1 MRNLGRVN
9 QEEQNQGDV
18 DMQFDK
24 WCNVVTTHVGGSE
37 LKVLTVE
44 AKKIDFAVKVV
55 SEAIPDQYTS
65 KDRLADIMKKL
76 GKAKT
81 AKFIES
87 SLPTSKSVRSG
98 DLGEVLGVTYLA
110 EFTEFKLY
118 VKRLRWK
125 DHRNMAMRGEDVLAF
140 AVNDAG
146 HLLVLKGEAKSR
158 KTLGATTVT
167 SARTSLAAN
176 IGRPSAHAMAFMATR
191 YFEMGDKAM
200 TDLLDRAQ
208 LDEQMPED
216 RVTHMIFILSGN
228 DPTKQLT
235 KDLLAYK
242 GAIKQM
248 SVGVVVAT
256 HQEFIKSVFEE
267 ALENV
272 L

>member
-1 MRNLGRVN
+1 MT
-9 QEEQNQGDV
+9 
-18 DMQFDK
+18 QFDK
-24 WCNVVTTHVGGSE
+24 WCTAVTTPVGGWE
-37 LKVLTVE
+37 LKVLTAE
-44 AKKIDFAVKVV
+44 AGKIDFAVKVV
-55 SEAIPDQYTS
+55 SEAIPVQYTS
-65 KDRLADIMKKL
+65 EDRLADIMKKL

-81 AKFIES
+81 AEFIKT

-110 EFTEFKLY
+110 EFTEFKLH

-140 AVNDAG
+140 AVNDEG
-146 HLLVLKGEAKSR
+146 NLLVLKGEAKSR
-158 KTLGATTVT
+158 KTLNATTVT
-167 SARTSLAAN
+167 NARTSLAAN

-208 LDEQMPED
+208 LYEQLPQD

-228 DPTKQLT
+228 DPTKQMT
-235 KDLLAYK
+235 KDLSVYK
-242 GAIKQM
+242 GAIKQIA
-248 SVGVVVAT
+248 VGVVVAT
-256 HQEFIKSVFEE
+256 HQDFIKSVFEE

>member
-1 MRNLGRVN
+1 MT
-9 QEEQNQGDV
+9 
-18 DMQFDK
+18 QFNK
-24 WCNVVTTHVGGSE
+24 WCTVVTTPVAGWK
-37 LKVLTVE
+37 LTVLT
-44 AKKIDFAVKVV
+44 ALAGKIDLAVKAV
-55 SEAIPDQYTS
+55 SGAIPAQYTS
-65 KDRLADIMKKL
+65 EHRLSDIMKKL

-81 AKFIES
+81 AKFIET

-110 EFTEFKLY
+110 ESTEFKLY

-140 AVNDAG
+140 AVNDDG
-146 HLLVLKGEAKSR
+146 NLLVLKGEAKSR
-158 KTLGATTVT
+158 KTLNATTIT
-167 SARTSLAAN
+167 NARTSLAAN

-200 TDLLDRAQ
+200 TDLIDRAQ
-208 LDEQMPED
+208 LDEQIPED

-235 KDLLAYK
+235 KDLLTYK
-242 GAIKQM
+242 GAIRQM

-256 HQEFIKSVFEE
+256 HQEFIESVFEE
-267 ALENV
+267 ALESV